1 MAITVA
7 QLQVKVGGD
16 TSEAENKLRGLNSQ
30 VNESGGFFKNA
41 LSSALGFAA
50 GAGAIALVGNAVSGL
65 TDFIGGSIQ
74 AGIDQEKVM
83 TQTAQVI
90 KSTGGAAGMTATQ
103 IGDMADSLARTTPFA
118 DDVVQASENMLLTFT
133 NIGSTV
139 FPQATKTVLDMSQAL
154 GQDTKSSAIQL
165 GKALDDPIKGITAL
179 SRVGV
184 TFDAQQKATIKTMM
198 AANDIAGAQGI
209 ILKEL
214 SREFGGSAEAAGTTF
229 AGKMAILNNTMDQT
243 KEKIGLALIP
253 VLESLMSGIQSKVLP
268 IFDKFAAWFMKD
280 GIPAISKLGSL
291 IEGVLVPALGNIFT
305 WIGNNIIPVLEK
317 FGTFVETKVMPAVTQ
332 LTTIIVDQAV
342 PAFEHFWTTVVMKLL
357 PIFEELATV
366 IITKVVPILANIATF
381 VVTQLVPALMKLW
394 NQIAPVL
401 IPILHELATV
411 ITTKIM
417 PALEKI
423 ANKVMG
429 ELLPS
434 LMKLWNHIEPVLI
447 PILNILGWVLT
458 QVIFP
463 AIGIVIG
470 IIGNIIGIL
479 IDLISHIVDLITWFF
494 DLADGIK
501 NAVGGALGDIGD
513 FIDKATKFFT
523 DMPAK
528 LLDSGKKW
536 IQGLIDGIKSMAGSI
551 KDAVSKTIGDAV
563 HNIPVIGGLIP
574 GFAMGTSSA
583 PGGMAIVGENGP
595 ELVMLPQGSQVTPNS
610 QTRNL
615 TNNANI
621 PAMQPTNNGQQMT
634 SQTITIMLDGRQ
646 IARTVL
652 PHMASEIR
660 LATGIRS

>member
-1 MAITVA
+1 MALTIA

-16 TSEAENKLRGLNSQ
+16 TKEAEDKLRGINSQ

-50 GAGAIALVGNAVSGL
+50 GAGAISLVGGAVGSL
-65 TDFIGGSIQ
+65 TGFITDSIKAGQDQQ
-74 AGIDQEKVM
+74 AVM
-83 TQTAQVI
+83 SQTDAVI
-90 KSTGGAAGMTATQ
+90 KSTGGAAGMTAEAV
-103 IGDMADSLARTTPFA
+103 GNLADSLARTTPFS
-118 DDVVQASENMLLTFT
+118 DDVTQSAENMLLTFT
-133 NIGSTV
+133 NIGQKV
-139 FPQATKTVLDMSQAL
+139 FPDATKTVLDMSQAL

-165 GKALDDPIKGITAL
+165 GKALNDPIAGISAL

-184 TFDAQQKATIKTMM
+184 TFDQGQKDAIKTMM
-198 AANDIAGAQGI
+198 STNDIAGAQGI

-214 SREFGGSAEAAGTTF
+214 SKEFGKSAEAAGQTM
-229 AGKMAILNNTMDQT
+229 AGKMAILNNVVDQT

-253 VLESLMSGIQSKVLP
+253 ILQNLMSGITSNVLP
-268 IFDKFAAWFMKD
+268 IFDKLAAWFIKD
-280 GIPAISKLGSL
+280 GIPAISKLASSV
-291 IEGVLVPALGNIFT
+291 EGVLVPALGMIFT
-305 WIGNNIIPVLEK
+305 WIGKNIIPVLET

-332 LTTIIVDQAV
+332 LTTIIVAQAV
-342 PAFEHFWTTVVMKLL
+342 PAFEHFWTTVVMKIL
-357 PIFEELATV
+357 PIFEELATL
-366 IITKVVPILANIATF
+366 IITKVVPILANIAAF

-394 NQIAPVL
+394 DQIAPVL
-401 IPILHELATV
+401 IPIFHELATV

-429 ELLPS
+429 ELLPA

-501 NAVGGALGDIGD
+501 NAVGGALGNIGD

-595 ELVMLPQGSQVTPNS
+595 ELVMLPRGAQVVPNQRLSSATIPPMQRQSTPS
-610 QTRNL
+610 DDRPV
-615 TNNANI
+615 NI
-621 PAMQPTNNGQQMT
+621 
-634 SQTITIMLDGRQ
+634 TITLDGRT
-646 IARTVL
+646 ISRVLL
-652 PHMASEIR
+652 PHMANEIR
-660 LATGIRS
+660 LATGTRS